1 MNPLHRHAQRLDG
14 AFTAIGK
21 RLDACETYTQ
31 VRAYLDEL
39 EAEISEQPYGDMMH
53 EHACELAHIR
63 VNTIFYNTLRK
74 EAEALEAEALR
85 KEAAR

>member
-1 MNPLHRHAQRLDG
+1 MNPLHAHAKALDG
-14 AFTAIGK
+14 KFTAISK
-21 RLDACETYTQ
+21 RLDACETYAQ

-39 EAEISEQPYGDMMH
+39 EAEISEQPYGDMLH

-74 EAEALEAEALR
+74 EAEALEADALR
-85 KEAAR
+85 KETAQ